1 MSYLIPVHELVR
13 RPGEMRELSLIVQN
27 SSVMGNGILAV
38 PVGADLAVDVRIESV
53 HEGILATGE
62 VTTMATGDCSRC
74 LEPINLPVKVDFQEL
89 FAYSGQSDEELL
101 VHDNQIDMEQVLI
114 DSVVLSLP
122 FQPVCSET
130 CPGLCADCG
139 EKLDNG
145 QSHQHEAPV
154 DPRWNALED
163 LLKKEE

>member
-1 MSYLIPVHELVR
+1 VHELVR
-13 RPGEMRELSLIVQN
+13 RPGEMRELSNKIPN
-27 SSVMGNGILAV
+27 ASAMGNGIVAV
-38 PVGADLAVDVRIESV
+38 PLGAELGLEVRLESV

-62 VTTMATGDCSRC
+62 VETLAVGDCSRC
-74 LEPINLPVKVDFQEL
+74 LDPINLPVKVDFQEL
-89 FAYSGQSDEELL
+89 FAYSGQSDEDLL

-122 FQPVCSET
+122 FQPVCSEN

-139 EKLDNG
+139 EKLNDGKN
-145 QSHQHEAPV
+145 HQHETPV

>member
-13 RPGEMRELSLIVQN
+13 HPGEMRELSLQVN
-27 SSVMGNGILAV
+27 ALSEMGNGIVAVAEGKSLAIE
-38 PVGADLAVDVRIESV
+38 VRLESV

-62 VTTMATGDCSRC
+62 VGALAVGDCSRC
-74 LEPINLPVKVDFQEL
+74 LESINLPVKVDFQEL

-101 VHDNQIDMEQVLI
+101 VQDNQIDLEQVII

-122 FQPVCSET
+122 FQPVCSED
-130 CPGLCADCG
+130 CLGLCAECG
-139 EKLDNG
+139 EKLKDDEG
-145 QSHQHEAPV
+145 HQHEAPV